1 MNDKSNASPGPYEFN
16 SCIKITPIIRYI
28 KDRHTFMILREE
40 YKVTIIF
47 PRMTKQTTT
56 DKVILTQLNVP

>member
-1 MNDKSNASPGPYEFN
+1 
-16 SCIKITPIIRYI
+16 
-28 KDRHTFMILREE
+28 MILREE